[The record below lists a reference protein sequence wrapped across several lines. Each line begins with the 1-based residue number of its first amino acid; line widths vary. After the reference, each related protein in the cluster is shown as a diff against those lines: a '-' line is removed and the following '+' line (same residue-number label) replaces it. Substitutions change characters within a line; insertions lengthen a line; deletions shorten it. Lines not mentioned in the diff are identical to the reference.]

1 MSMEVAC
8 IGMNWSEELVW
19 PTNRKDSS
27 GDTWRSILFSLAKQ
41 AKQAKQSVPNSF
53 ESWDASRTVLPR
65 SLLVFEISFYHRGEE
80 WHCRAGRWPRSWQKI
95 SIN

>member
-1 MSMEVAC
+1 MEVVW

-27 GDTWRSILFSLAKQ
+27 GDTWHNILSSLAT
-41 AKQAKQSVPNSF
+41 QAKQSVPNSS

-65 SLLVFEISFYHRGEE
+65 SLFVFEISFYHRGEASLAMFS
-80 WHCRAGRWPRSWQKI
+80 AGA
-95 SIN
+95 NLAL